1 MITQTKGVDLVKM
14 KLSEQYIST
23 SKLETTQVPGTKQ
36 LHEIAGSC
44 EVEQQ
49 KIVPV
54 KKTSNLPA
62 PFYDELHF
70 ANYE

>member
-1 MITQTKGVDLVKM
+1 MITQTTGGDLVKM
-14 KLSEQYIST
+14 KLSEQHIST
-23 SKLETTQVPGTKQ
+23 SKLETTQVQGTKQ
-36 LHEIAGSC
+36 LHEIAGSY

-49 KIVPV
+49 KVAPV
-54 KKTSNLPA
+54 KKTSKLPA